1 MSKQCIGEPI
11 SWLKLE
17 QYVLGELGPEVARKV
32 EAHTNACDACRECL
46 AEVKAGMYQPLPPL
60 NLRNTESWWQRLGT
74 RLNARALAFGA
85 ALVMLVAIVPR
96 LAFEPVQPSTVDPRF
111 GVKGEGVVALLIRE
125 RNGIVEE
132 SPTTYRPGDRFKWM
146 VTCAPPQIV
155 RLDVAVLQ
163 DGELSFPLDATSV
176 ECRNRKSVPGAFSLT
191 GSSPAT
197 VCLLTEER
205 DRNEVNEAILNDNE
219 SGASCVTVEPASP

>member
-1 MSKQCIGEPI
+1 MSRQCIGEPI

-17 QYVLGELGPEVARKV
+17 QYVLGELEPEVAREV

-46 AEVKAGMYQPLPPL
+46 AEVKAGTYQPLPPL
-60 NLRNTESWWQRLGT
+60 NLGNTESWWQRLGT

-96 LAFEPVQPSTVDPRF
+96 LAFEPVEPSTVDPRF

-125 RNGIVEE
+125 RNGIVVE

-146 VTCAPPQIV
+146 VTCAPPQMLW
-155 RLDVAVLQ
+155 LDVAVLQ

-191 GSSPAT
+191 GSAPAT
-197 VCLLTEER
+197 VCLFTDER
-205 DRNEVNEAILNDNE
+205 DRTEVTEAVLIEEE
-219 SGASCVTVEPASP
+219 SGAMCVTLDAVSP